1 MQEIQTL
8 LIFYIRR
15 VLNEIPPEFVKDT
28 IIQDSIHRA
37 ELFVDTYLE
46 PPDDWTRLH
55 CIAMLGAYYAYVTY
69 LIGLERNTGTLAP
82 TSKFIIDTFRNSVVS
97 FLNLFA
103 KVQLDP
109 ETLQPKDD
117 QLNVFESACI
127 ASKSLIE

>member
-8 LIFYIRR
+8 LIFYVRR
-15 VLNEIPPEFVKDT
+15 ILNDIPPDFIKDT

-46 PPDDWTRLH
+46 PPDDLVRMH
-55 CIAMLGAYYAYVTY
+55 CIAMLGAYYAYVSY

-82 TSKFIIDTFRNSVVS
+82 TSKFVIDTFRTTVVS

-117 QLNVFESACI
+117 QLNVFEPACSAT
-127 ASKSLIE
+127 KSLIE